1 MLAGLQ
7 GLHPFIHSGP
17 PNVKSNHHRHPREKH
32 THTYGRSCPSFCFCL
47 REMKVCFKW
56 MSPRSCR
63 VAIIP
68 EHTTRGRQSTA
79 KKINKEGKT
88 RFPQSHW
95 QLLRKNWRNYSDLHT
110 KKKGLYTR
118 CNSSIAKCHQPTFH
132 NQNEERQDT
141 QLAVSKCA
149 DVQLTVTLSYTKL
162 WTKCKTALKYK
173 TF

>member
-68 EHTTRGRQSTA
+68 EQTTRGRQSISKEKLTRKEKQA
-79 KKINKEGKT
+79 FHSHIGSYWERTEETILTYTKKGSVHQVQFIHSWMSSTHLSQPKWRKT
-88 RFPQSHW
+88 RHSA
-95 QLLRKNWRNYSDLHT
+95 
-110 KKKGLYTR
+110 R
-118 CNSSIAKCHQPTFH
+118 CQ
-132 NQNEERQDT
+132 
-141 QLAVSKCA
+141 
-149 DVQLTVTLSYTKL
+149 
-162 WTKCKTALKYK
+162 
-173 TF
+173 

>member
-68 EHTTRGRQSTA
+68 KQTMRGRQS
-79 KKINKEGKT
+79 ISKEKLT
-88 RFPQSHW
+88 RKEKQAFHSHIGSYW
-95 QLLRKNWRNYSDLHT
+95 ERSEETILTYT
-110 KKKGLYTR
+110 KKGLYTR
-118 CNSSIAKCHQPTFH
+118 CNSSIAECHQPTFH
-132 NQNEERQDT
+132 NQNDERQDT
-141 QLAVSKCA
+141 RLAVSKCA
-149 DVQLTVTLSYTKL
+149 DVQPTVTLSYTKL